1 MVFYQTWEK
10 AFLKCVQSN
19 RQTYPHMDRD
29 ETIKLN
35 HHLYYCS
42 RGLERPM
49 VVARGKLGR
58 KIENPDFQNDYVTTK
73 NFSNPDEALSYIEPL
88 EV

>member
-1 MVFYQTWEK
+1 
-10 AFLKCVQSN
+10 
-19 RQTYPHMDRD
+19 
-29 ETIKLN
+29 
-35 HHLYYCS
+35 
-42 RGLERPM
+42 M